1 MTAVNMTTKILV
13 AVGVAIAATT
23 LSFAQTRPAANDPA
37 AVQAGTALFRERCAE
52 CHGTDAKGVAGHD
65 LTRIWISG
73 ASDERVFQTIRQG
86 VPNTIMPSTSA
97 PDAEVWALV
106 IYLRSLNGAGATD
119 APKGNAENG
128 ERIFW
133 ASCGACHTF
142 NGRGGPLGPDL
153 SRIAQSQSRE
163 LLTRALREPSASIP
177 DGYKPVTIV
186 TRQGQRVRGV
196 RKSEDAFSIQL
207 MDEGGHLRG
216 YLKTSVRDIVRET
229 NSLMPAFG
237 PDRLND
243 SDVTDVLAFL
253 GGK

>member
-1 MTAVNMTTKILV
+1 MTTTKILV

-23 LSFAQTRPAANDPA
+23 LGFAQTRPAANDPA
-37 AVQAGTALFRERCAE
+37 AVQAGTAIFRERCAE

-106 IYLRSLNGAGATD
+106 TYLRSLNPAGTTD
-119 APKGNAENG
+119 APKGNAANG

-133 ASCGACHTF
+133 ASCGGCHTF

-207 MDEGGHLRG
+207 MDDGGHLRG

-243 SDVTDVLAFL
+243 SDLTDVLAFL

>member
-1 MTAVNMTTKILV
+1 MKLAVLV
-13 AVGVAIAATT
+13 GAIALAGATAA
-23 LSFAQTRPAANDPA
+23 LAQTRPPTNDPS

-65 LTRIWISG
+65 LTRLWTSG
-73 ASDERVFQTIRQG
+73 GNDDRVFQTIRQG

-106 IYLRSLNGAGATD
+106 SYLRSLNGAGANE
-119 APKGNAENG
+119 ASRGNAENG

-133 ASCGACHTF
+133 ASCGACHAV

-153 SRIAQSQSRE
+153 SSIAQNQSRE
-163 LLTRALREPSASIP
+163 LLTRALRDPNAAIP
-177 DGYKPVTIV
+177 DGYKPVTVV
-186 TRQGQRVRGV
+186 TRDGQRVRGV
-196 RKSEDAFSIQL
+196 RKSEDAFSIQM
-207 MDEGGHLRG
+207 MDDSGHLRG
-216 YLKTSVRDIVRET
+216 YLKTGVREVVRET

-243 SDVTDVLAFL
+243 GDLADVLAFL
-253 GGK
+253 SRK